1 MLESGLGQNKGKTII
16 LPEIFDL
23 DVSDKLKDDL
33 LEHFEEGDVKI
44 DASSVQRVATNSLL
58 MLISAAKTAQKINV
72 GFTILNPS
80 EPMRGAINRLGL
92 VENFASFTKE

>member
-1 MLESGLGQNKGKTII
+1 MTDGGLEQNKGKSII

-33 LEHFEEGDVKI
+33 LEHFEEGDVEL

-58 MLISAAKTAQKINV
+58 MLISAAKTAQQTNV

-80 EPMRGAINRLGL
+80 EPMRGAIERLGL
-92 VENFASFTKE
+92 VENFASFIKE